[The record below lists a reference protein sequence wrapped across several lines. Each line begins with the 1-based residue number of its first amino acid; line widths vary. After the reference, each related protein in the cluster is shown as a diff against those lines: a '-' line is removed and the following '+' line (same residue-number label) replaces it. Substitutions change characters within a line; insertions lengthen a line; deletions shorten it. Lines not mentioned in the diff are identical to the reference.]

1 MDGMGTCTFLELILH
16 VGTPFRRS
24 EYERSSTIH
33 VNDLPGHV
41 PDTCDADQEIAI
53 ISCYQ
58 PRVRGLHIFTNSVAL
73 PTSLLRS

>member
-1 MDGMGTCTFLELILH
+1 MEDPIKIDDLGVPLFSETSIYTFLELILH

-53 ISCYQ
+53 I
-58 PRVRGLHIFTNSVAL
+58 H
-73 PTSLLRS
+73 